1 MPPINTSLSSSPSV
15 EELDLQQHAPAFS
28 PTTTVTNETVVGDAM
43 SEHHLMVSTASSAP
57 AKGLEHHHQQQQQQQ
72 GAEPAPATLA
82 AAASSTGHSTTWE
95 EPHPGQRLSYPF
107 DEAAAFGG
115 ANNNRMCGSGITAK
129 DRQYGPYHA
138 RGRGLSRRVAR
149 NPKLRI
155 SSLKPFKI
163 PNNALQEHQAL
174 YSAPSLPLHRNYSN
188 TITAVHSD
196 GEKADRA
203 LHYESPTEP
212 PIEVDP
218 DLGKDIDMDDALP
231 TPIEKGLDT
240 PPHTTPTATP
250 GSETSYPG
258 SMYFSDFSNHLNI
271 DYGHTEEQ
279 QPPEVYGPVSVFD
292 SDSYSPAVPGSD
304 MYGWDAELERQCGMG
319 LASESQC
326 YPHLKYQRAN
336 GQKKSLLY
344 RVFSFTPSVQER
356 EI

>member
-15 EELDLQQHAPAFS
+15 EELDLQQPAPAFS

-43 SEHHLMVSTASSAP
+43 SEHHLMVSMASSAP
-57 AKGLEHHHQQQQQQQ
+57 AKELEQQQQQQET
-72 GAEPAPATLA
+72 EPTPATMA
-82 AAASSTGHSTTWE
+82 AAASSTGNPTTWE

-107 DEAAAFGG
+107 DNAVALGA
-115 ANNNRMCGSGITAK
+115 ANNNRMFGSGITTK
-129 DRQYGPYHA
+129 DRQYGPYHT
-138 RGRGLSRRVAR
+138 RGRGLSRRVVR

-163 PNNALQEHQAL
+163 PNNALQEHQTL
-174 YSAPSLPLHRNYSN
+174 YSAPSLPLHRNFSN
-188 TITAVHSD
+188 SVPAVHSD

-203 LHYESPTEP
+203 SHYESPTEP

-218 DLGKDIDMDDALP
+218 DLGKDNDMVDALP

-240 PPHTTPTATP
+240 PPPTTPTATP
-250 GSETSYPG
+250 GSETSYTG

-271 DYGHTEEQ
+271 DYGHTDEQ
-279 QPPEVYGPVSVFD
+279 QPSEVYGPMSVVG
-292 SDSYSPAVPGSD
+292 SDTYARAAPDQD
-304 MYGWDAELERQCGMG
+304 MYGWDAELERQCGLG
-319 LASESQC
+319 LTSESQC
-326 YPHLKYQRAN
+326 YPQLKYQRAN

-344 RVFSFTPSVQER
+344 RVFSFTPNVQER